1 MQVTASVMGMPEL
14 AGGPGE
20 IDTEV
25 PDLASLWDQISD
37 GADEP
42 GLMAFVNGS
51 PVERDWEE
59 VGLDDGDEV
68 LFMIRVS
75 GG

>member
-20 IDTEV
+20 IDTKA

-37 GADEP
+37 GAEEP
-42 GLMAFVNGS
+42 GLMAFVNGR
-51 PVERDWEE
+51 PVKQNWEE
-59 VGLDDGDEV
+59 VELEDGDDV

>member
-1 MQVTASVMGMPEL
+1 MRVTASVMGMPEL
-14 AGGPGE
+14 AGGAGQIE
-20 IDTEV
+20 TKA
-25 PDLASLWDQISD
+25 PDLASLWDQVSD
-37 GADEP
+37 GAEEP

-51 PVERDWEE
+51 PVERDWGKVELE
-59 VGLDDGDEV
+59 DGDEV